1 MAKLLSFHPFR
12 LSGKLGDQVYYCRNG
27 QQMVRKIPGPRKNE
41 PTEAQLCQQA
51 KFALLTKFLKPLK
64 PLLDKTFNKPSVP
77 APGSAR
83 AFSHNYRQAVGG
95 TYPSLSINYPQLL
108 LSCGDL
114 PKADSPAAA
123 ATLPGRLRFY
133 WTDNSGC
140 GRSMTNDKAFIAAYC
155 EEIDQWIF
163 MLDTAFRAAG
173 TCTVDLKEF
182 SGMRVHTYLGFISAN
197 GKYVSESVY
206 VGEVAVLSTSY

>member
-1 MAKLLSFHPFR
+1 MAKLLSFYPFR

-27 QQMVRKIPGPRKNE
+27 QQMVRKNPGPRKNE

-51 KFALLTKFLKPLK
+51 KFALLTKCLKPLK
-64 PLLDKTFNKPSVP
+64 PLLDKTFKKPSVP

-83 AFSHNYRQAVGG
+83 AFSHNYRQAIGG
-95 TYPSLSINYPQLL
+95 TYPSLRIDYSLLL

-123 ATLPGRLRFY
+123 ATVPGRLRFY

-155 EEIDQWIF
+155 EEIDQWTF
-163 MLDTAFRAAG
+163 LLDTAFRAAG
-173 TCTVDLKEF
+173 ACSVDLKEF

-197 GKYVSESVY
+197 GKYVAESVY
-206 VGEVAVLSTSY
+206 VGEVAVL

>member
-27 QQMVRKIPGPRKNE
+27 EQMVRKIPGPRKNE
-41 PTEAQLCQQA
+41 PSEVQLCQQA
-51 KFALLTKFLKPLK
+51 KFSLLTKSLRPLK
-64 PLLDKTFNKPSVP
+64 PLLDKTFNKPAAP
-77 APGSAR
+77 ASGSAR
-83 AFSHNYRQAVGG
+83 AFSRNYRQALSG
-95 TYPSLSINYPQLL
+95 TYPSLSINYPQLA

-114 PKADSPAAA
+114 PKAHSPAAT
-123 ATLPGRLRFY
+123 ATIPGRLRFY

-140 GRSMTNDKAFIAAYC
+140 GKSMTNDKAFIAAYC

-206 VGEVAVLSTSY
+206 VGEVAVL